1 MTNLTSPE
9 VLAELGLVPMLDA
22 TSISAMVNRYKG
34 KCAGCGAKVAEG
46 EGIYAN
52 VSTWCAE
59 ALFGVEWG
67 FICPNASGVVANIAK
82 RHEGNKVREAKV
94 EEINKMRAAEKEAK
108 RIAYAESDE
117 GKAEIAAL
125 KAKRAELKKNG
136 LKICR
141 RCGGA
146 GESDKWT
153 YTGRT
158 CYGCGGSGYVT
169 TKVLN

>member
-1 MTNLTSPE
+1 
-9 VLAELGLVPMLDA
+9 MLDA

-46 EGIYAN
+46 DGIYAN
-52 VSTWCAE
+52 GSTWCAE
-59 ALFGVEWG
+59 ALVSMEFGY
-67 FICPNASGVVANIAK
+67 ICPNKIGAVANIAK
-82 RHEGNKVREAKV
+82 LHEESKVREAKI
-94 EEINKMRAAEKEAK
+94 EEINKVRAAELEAK

-117 GKAEIAAL
+117 GKAEVAAR
-125 KAKRAELKKNG
+125 KAKAAELKKNG

-158 CYGCGGSGYVT
+158 CYGCGGSGYIT
-169 TKVLN
+169 PEVL